1 MVFEQRDEIASGWL
15 SKEIFEE
22 LWGLVRNKHN
32 KP

>member
-15 SKEIFEE
+15 FKEIFEE
-22 LWGLVRNKHN
+22 LWGLVRNKYN